1 MSPPFE
7 RVPSRF
13 SRQGTLARRSPLG
26 FTTRRRRKPLVTKT
40 REREYAVAERAL
52 PENSTTDEDE
62 SLDDEQG
69 EQAGGGGQTP
79 PNWALRGALI
89 GAVAG
94 SVTGAGLGM
103 LLARR
108 PEALAQAREA
118 IGESGGHVARAAAA
132 AAGEVVTSRQL
143 NQLLQGEGNGDRGEM
158 MKEAA
163 R

>member
-1 MSPPFE
+1 
-7 RVPSRF
+7 
-13 SRQGTLARRSPLG
+13 
-26 FTTRRRRKPLVTKT
+26 
-40 REREYAVAERAL
+40 VAEQAL

-62 SLDDEQG
+62 SRDDERS
-69 EQAGGGGQTP
+69 EVVNEESVGGDQQTP

-163 R
+163 REAGKAAATAARDQIISLRGDAAGSSSREAAKGGRNGKR

>member
-1 MSPPFE
+1 M
-7 RVPSRF
+7 
-13 SRQGTLARRSPLG
+13 
-26 FTTRRRRKPLVTKT
+26 
-40 REREYAVAERAL
+40 AERAL

-62 SLDDEQG
+62 RNQG
-69 EQAGGGGQTP
+69 AGAEAGGDRRTP
-79 PNWALRGALI
+79 SSWALRGALI

-108 PEALAQAREA
+108 PEALTQARDA

-143 NQLLQGEGNGDRGEM
+143 NQLLKGEGNGDRGDL

-163 R
+163 REAGKAAATAARDQIISLRGDVAGPGSREAAKGGRNGKH